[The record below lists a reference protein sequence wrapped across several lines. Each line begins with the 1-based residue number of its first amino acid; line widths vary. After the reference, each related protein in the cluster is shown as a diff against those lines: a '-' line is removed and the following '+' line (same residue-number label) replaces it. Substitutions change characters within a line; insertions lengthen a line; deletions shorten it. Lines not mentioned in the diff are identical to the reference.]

1 MNLILAQA
9 SLDGAMSEGLGI
21 IAKFLFIIAVI
32 VIAHGGWQVR
42 SGNADMGKMS
52 IVGGLLLGLAVLI
65 AEALFN
71 AGGMPTIPISQMSKA
86 IVQTHA
92 GDDSDGKIWGIE
104 GMNILFI
111 LAGLLLSVGLSLLLV
126 RASRAR
132 VQRRSG
138 RAALRARVRLRLRAC
153 GRASRN
159 PTTPICWKP
168 LSPASGWLAAA
179 RQPSHPLHT

>member
-21 IAKFLFIIAVI
+21 IAKFLFIIAVV

-71 AGGMPTIPISQMSKA
+71 AGGVPTITISQ
-86 IVQTHA
+86 
-92 GDDSDGKIWGIE
+92 
-104 GMNILFI
+104 
-111 LAGLLLSVGLSLLLV
+111 
-126 RASRAR
+126 
-132 VQRRSG
+132 
-138 RAALRARVRLRLRAC
+138 
-153 GRASRN
+153 
-159 PTTPICWKP
+159 
-168 LSPASGWLAAA
+168 
-179 RQPSHPLHT
+179 

>member
-21 IAKFLFIIAVI
+21 IAKSLFIIAVV

-71 AGGMPTIPISQMSKA
+71 AGGMPTIPIS
-86 IVQTHA
+86 
-92 GDDSDGKIWGIE
+92 
-104 GMNILFI
+104 
-111 LAGLLLSVGLSLLLV
+111 
-126 RASRAR
+126 R
-132 VQRRSG
+132 
-138 RAALRARVRLRLRAC
+138 
-153 GRASRN
+153 
-159 PTTPICWKP
+159 
-168 LSPASGWLAAA
+168 
-179 RQPSHPLHT
+179 